1 MVGEM
6 AMLGPQYMENRPR
19 SWFTPIGTPIGL
31 LSLSVSLALNT
42 ILTGLLVFKLAKASL
57 ALRHVHA
64 RGMLDFTPLISI
76 IVESGLVLFMV
87 QFVLVICFSTESS
100 ALNLTSG
107 SIAMIYVR
115 ANLHLPRLSFNAF

>member
-6 AMLGPQYMENRPR
+6 AMLGPQYMENWPG

-76 IVESGLVLFMV
+76 IVESGLVLFVV

-115 ANLHLPRLSFNAF
+115 A